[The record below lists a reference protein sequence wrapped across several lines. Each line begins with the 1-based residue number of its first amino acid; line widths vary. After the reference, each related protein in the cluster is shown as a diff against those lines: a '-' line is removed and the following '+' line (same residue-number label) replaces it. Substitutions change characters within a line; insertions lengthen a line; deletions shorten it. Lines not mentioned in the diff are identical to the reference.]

1 MIRVTVLYSVSS
13 RFDWD
18 YYLASHTPMVE
29 RLGQPLGMISLTV
42 DRCVSSLGGAPSPYV
57 CIAQLLFQDE
67 AALQALLGQ
76 HGGEILADIPN
87 YTDASASMVVSAV
100 AQ

>member
-18 YYLASHTPMVE
+18 YYLSTHTPMVE
-29 RLGQPLGMISLTV
+29 RLGQPLGLISLSI
-42 DRCVSSLGGAPSPYV
+42 DRCVSSLGGAPSPYA
-57 CIAQLLFQDE
+57 CIAQLLFRDE
-67 AALQALLGQ
+67 AALQALLSQ

-87 YTDASASMVVSAV
+87 YTDAAASMVVSAV
-100 AQ
+100 AH

>member
-1 MIRVTVLYSVSS
+1 MIRVTVLYSTSS

-18 YYLASHTPMVE
+18 YYLSTHTPLVE
-29 RLGQPLGMISLTV
+29 RLGKPLGMISLTV

-67 AALQALLGQ
+67 AALGALLGQ

-87 YTDASASMVVSAV
+87 YTDAATSMVVSAV